1 MDIDAIVS
9 IGTGEMPKKLFERLD
24 FDFNWSILS
33 SMLRIYIFPFVSN
46 NFFFINFNLEYQNLF
61 KIIIEQASQSN
72 GRVVE
77 RAQAWCSMINV
88 PFYRLNPLLSEE
100 IILNETN
107 NVKLLQM
114 LWETEAY
121 IHLNADHINQL
132 AIRLLD
138 EITTSKSN

>member
-121 IHLNADHINQL
+121 IHSNADHINQL
-132 AIRLLD
+132 SIRLLN
-138 EITTSKSN
+138 EI